1 MPTGS
6 PPEQR
11 RTEGTIAGSLTSHGD
26 ESTGERPRDPPNR
39 RDIDGTTRRIL
50 DELQRDGRVS
60 LAELG
65 RRVGLSPPAVA
76 ERVSRLERD
85 GVITGY
91 HARIDPRALGFA
103 LGVVIRVRPAPREI
117 AKVAEL
123 ARETPEVVECHRIT
137 GEDCFFMK
145 AHVRDVEHLE
155 EVIDRFVVFGQ
166 TTTLDHAVVA
176 GARPRDRRL
185 MPVLA
190 AGEGGD
196 VGYQLIQVA
205 GSLLILAG
213 FAAAQ
218 AGRLSIDS
226 RRYLV
231 LNFVG
236 SAILAV
242 LAWIDRQW
250 GFLLLEGVWAL
261 VSLYSLVQ
269 LVRGRPPTA
278 PGH

>member
-1 MPTGS
+1 M
-6 PPEQR
+6 
-11 RTEGTIAGSLTSHGD
+11 L
-26 ESTGERPRDPPNR
+26 
-39 RDIDGTTRRIL
+39 
-50 DELQRDGRVS
+50 
-60 LAELG
+60 
-65 RRVGLSPPAVA
+65 
-76 ERVSRLERD
+76 
-85 GVITGY
+85 
-91 HARIDPRALGFA
+91 
-103 LGVVIRVRPAPREI
+103 
-117 AKVAEL
+117 
-123 ARETPEVVECHRIT
+123 
-137 GEDCFFMK
+137 
-145 AHVRDVEHLE
+145 
-155 EVIDRFVVFGQ
+155 
-166 TTTLDHAVVA
+166 
-176 GARPRDRRL
+176 
-185 MPVLA
+185 VLA

-196 VGYQLIQVA
+196 VGYQVIQVA

-250 GFLLLEGVWAL
+250 GFLLLEGVWAA
-261 VSLYSLVQ
+261 VSLYSLLQ